1 MGAGTMGAN
10 IALSFASHGQA
21 VQLHDVDPAQL
32 KKALQTIRTHA
43 ALLRE
48 YGMVT
53 EPLEQVMGRITCVP
67 RLEEAVD
74 GADLVIEAVLEK
86 IQLKQQVFTQLDRL
100 CAPET
105 VLASNTST
113 FAPSVMAFGLQHAER
128 KQRFLV
134 MHYWNPAHLM
144 PLVELVPHPESLP
157 SMVEEIRALLVRC
170 GKAPVI
176 VRKEIDGFI
185 GNRLAFALQR
195 EAMALVEQG
204 VATPEDIDTVAK
216 TGFGRRIPVTGI
228 FGTAD
233 LGGLDVYL
241 EICRSLFP
249 QLNADRTVPMQL
261 KRRVGHGHLG
271 VKTGCGWNAYTPEQI
286 AALTDVLTRELIR
299 QLQRDRGAVA
309 ADVARPPATFSD

>member
-1 MGAGTMGAN
+1 MGAN
-10 IALSFASHGQA
+10 IALSFASCGQS
-21 VQLHDVDPAQL
+21 VHLHDVEPRQL
-32 KKALQTIRTHA
+32 EKAWQTIRANAT
-43 ALLRE
+43 LLRKH
-48 YGMVT
+48 GMVA
-53 EPLEQVMGRITCVP
+53 EPLDQVLDRITGVR
-67 RLEEAVD
+67 RLEDAVA

-86 IQLKQQVFTQLDRL
+86 IQLKQQIFTQLDRL
-100 CAPET
+100 CPPET

-113 FAPSVMAFGLQHAER
+113 FAPSVMAFGLQHGER

-157 SMVEEIRALLVRC
+157 SVVEEIRALLVRC

-195 EAMALVEQG
+195 EALALVEQG

-261 KRRVGHGHLG
+261 KRRVANGNLG
-271 VKTGCGWNAYTPEQI
+271 VKTGRGWNTYTPEQLT
-286 AALTDVLTRELIR
+286 ALTDSLTRELIR
-299 QLQRDRGAVA
+299 QLQRDHGVDA
-309 ADVARPPATFSD
+309 AGVERPPATFSD